1 MRTRAFQRLARLV
14 GNTPLVEISQSVTRS
29 RVLAKL
35 EFYNPSGS
43 VKDRA
48 AKGMLEAAL
57 AAGRLAGQTILEA
70 TSGNTG
76 IALAMFGS
84 ALGLPVELVMPA
96 NVTPERKR
104 IIANYGAR
112 SIFTSNLEGTD
123 GAQRRAA
130 ELAAA
135 RPDRYFYPDQYNNE
149 HNWRAHYGATGPEI
163 WRQTDGAV
171 THFVAG
177 LGTSGTFIGTARYL
191 RECGVHCVA
200 VQPDNPIHG
209 LEGWKHMPTARVP
222 GIYDDAVAD
231 GVLEADTETAYRYAI
246 AAGRYLGYALSPS
259 AAANLW
265 AALEVAR
272 RNPDAT
278 VVTLFPD
285 NSLKYLDDP
294 YWDND
299 DYVTE
304 DPFRS
309 APAAAGNAASRE
321 R

>member
-1 MRTRAFQRLARLV
+1 MRAPAFERIAGLV
-14 GNTPLVEISQSVTRS
+14 GNTPLVEISQSVAAA

-35 EFYNPSGS
+35 EYYNPSGS

-48 AKGMLEAAL
+48 AKAMLEAAL
-57 AAGRLAGQTILEA
+57 ADGALAGRTIIEA

-96 NVTPERKR
+96 NVSAERKR

-112 SIFTSNLEGTD
+112 AIFTSNLEGTD

-130 ELAAA
+130 ALAAA
-135 RPDRYFYPDQYNNE
+135 APERYFYPDQYRNE
-149 HNWRAHYGATGPEI
+149 HNWRAHYRATGPEI
-163 WRQTDGAV
+163 WRQSQGAV

-177 LGTSGTFIGTARYL
+177 LGTSGSFVGAARYL
-191 RECGVHCVA
+191 RERGVRCVA
-200 VQPDNPIHG
+200 VQPDNPLHG
-209 LEGWKHMPTARVP
+209 LEGWKHMETALVP
-222 GIYDDAVAD
+222 AIYDPAAAD
-231 GVLEADTETAYRYAI
+231 EELEVDTEMAYRYAI
-246 AAGRYLGYALSPS
+246 AAGRFLGYALSPS

-265 AALEVAR
+265 GALEVAR
-272 RNPDAT
+272 GAPGAV

-294 YWDND
+294 YWEND
-299 DYVTE
+299 DYHIA
-304 DPFRS
+304 DPFHRD
-309 APAAAGNAASRE
+309 
-321 R
+321 